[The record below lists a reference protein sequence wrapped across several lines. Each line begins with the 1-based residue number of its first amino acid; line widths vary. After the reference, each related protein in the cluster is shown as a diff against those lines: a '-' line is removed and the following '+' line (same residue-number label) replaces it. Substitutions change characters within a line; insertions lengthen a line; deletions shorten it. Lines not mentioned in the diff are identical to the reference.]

1 MDCQDINNKIYEY
14 CDDLASSS
22 PSHLEILS
30 HLRDCE
36 TCQQDYQLTLVENEI
51 LRDTSDIPDLSP
63 AFTTMVMGALNLGGD
78 LNGQSQNP
86 PKESGITSV
95 YYRKIWLGGG
105 LALAAAVIALCL
117 YIPHLSQLDSEIE
130 VADTYGSVSYEQP
143 VQDVIVKQDSE
154 PSPIDQFDPPTIRK
168 TEQKEST
175 ANKSN
180 YKVKSTPT
188 QRDTSRPPSIA
199 SAAVSRNQGEQFTI
213 KDKNIALGADNRD
226 LASIYMDSSPENDSD
241 LLKST
246 SIMYA
251 GNKSSDSINVALS
264 PLNMPQRFKLI
275 QYFNSEDNWNIYDYA
290 SLDGKESVHLTVTPY
305 IEPTIVAKTLNIST
319 QENIAT
325 LTRDI
330 QVGGQ
335 KFTVTYTGDL
345 STDDLTA
352 LADIVRFA
360 GEVK

>member
-117 YIPHLSQLDSEIE
+117 YIPHLSQL
-130 VADTYGSVSYEQP
+130 
-143 VQDVIVKQDSE
+143 DSE

-352 LADIVRFA
+352 LADTVRFA